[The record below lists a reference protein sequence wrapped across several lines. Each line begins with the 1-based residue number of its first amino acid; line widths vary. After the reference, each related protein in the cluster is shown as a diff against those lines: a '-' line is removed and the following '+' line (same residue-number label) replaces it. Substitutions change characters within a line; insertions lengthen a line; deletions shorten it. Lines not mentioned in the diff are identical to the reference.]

1 MMVGLSRFILLLL
14 FTSCA
19 AYKVT
24 NIVETTDGGAIYY
37 IYDRK
42 IDRWQTIVDSSRTRF
57 EIGQK
62 FNVEEFENL
71 EK

>member
-1 MMVGLSRFILLLL
+1 MRYLILLL

-42 IDRWQTIVDSSRTRF
+42 IDRWQTIVDSSRVRF
-57 EIGQK
+57 ELGQK
-62 FNVEEFENL
+62 FSKEEFENL